1 MHDIIR
7 YLALAR
13 ACMSYKCSG
22 RAASTIVTVENLWR
36 VTEQEES
43 LMTAISRV
51 DAGVRQNICH
61 TTPPLPPSLVML
73 EWSELRDRYIEI
85 TDITHL
91 KK

>member
-1 MHDIIR
+1 
-7 YLALAR
+7 
-13 ACMSYKCSG
+13 
-22 RAASTIVTVENLWR
+22 
-36 VTEQEES
+36 
-43 LMTAISRV
+43 MTAISRV